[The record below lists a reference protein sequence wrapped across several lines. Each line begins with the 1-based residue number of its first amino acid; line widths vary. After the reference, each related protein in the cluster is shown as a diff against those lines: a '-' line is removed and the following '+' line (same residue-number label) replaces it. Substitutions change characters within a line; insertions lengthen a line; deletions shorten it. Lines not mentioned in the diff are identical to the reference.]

1 MIDFERIK
9 NDSHWM
15 RRRILDLA
23 LKAGSS
29 GAHLGGSLSLVEIL
43 ATLYSVANVSTD
55 ETRDR
60 IILSKG
66 HGALALYTALERYGL
81 VPSEVVDTFETNGT
95 HLYAHASRNIANGI
109 EFSGGSLGLGVSFSV
124 GVALACKEKGL
135 QNRIYV
141 IVGDG
146 ECNEGIFWES
156 VMAINQ
162 FKLDNIT
169 LIVDNN
175 GLQADGPTSEIIDLS
190 PMAEK
195 LNAFGLDTV
204 TVDGHDAE
212 SIYKALNNKN
222 NGRPIA
228 IVANTIKGKG
238 VSFMENAAGWHHG
251 VLNQKKYDKA
261 LEELA

>member
-1 MIDFERIK
+1 MIDFEKIK

-15 RRRILDLA
+15 RSRILDLA
-23 LKAGSS
+23 LKAGPS

-66 HGALALYTALERYGL
+66 HGALALYTALERYGI
-81 VPSEVVDTFETNGT
+81 VPSEVVETFETNGT

-124 GVALACKEKGL
+124 GVAIACKEKGL

-195 LNAFGLDTV
+195 LNAFGMDVV
-204 TVDGHDAE
+204 TIDGHDAE
-212 SIYKALNNKN
+212 SIYKALNMEN
-222 NGRPIA
+222 NGKPIA
-228 IVANTIKGKG
+228 IVANTVKGKG
-238 VSFMENAAGWHHG
+238 VSFMENETAWHHG

-261 LEELA
+261 MEELA

>member
-1 MIDFERIK
+1 MIDFVKIK
-9 NDSHWM
+9 KDSHWM
-15 RRRILDLA
+15 RHRIMNLA
-23 LKAGSS
+23 LKAGPS

-43 ATLYSVANVSTD
+43 ATLYSVANVSMG

-66 HGALALYTALERYGL
+66 HGALALYSALERYGI

-95 HLYAHASRNIANGI
+95 HLFAHASRNIANGI
-109 EFSGGSLGLGVSFSV
+109 EFSGGSLGLGVSFSI
-124 GVALACKEKGL
+124 GVALACKEKRL
-135 QNRIYV
+135 QNRIFV

-175 GLQADGPTSEIIDLS
+175 GLQADGPTNEIIDLS
-190 PMAEK
+190 PIEEK
-195 LNAFGLDTV
+195 LCAFGLDAV

-212 SIYKALNNKN
+212 CIYKALNRENK
-222 NGRPIA
+222 GKPMA
-228 IVANTIKGKG
+228 IVANTVKGKG
-238 VSFMENAAGWHHG
+238 VSFMENEAAWHHG
-251 VLNQKKYDKA
+251 VLSQKKYDKA
-261 LEELA
+261 MEELA